1 MNLRLVNTIT
11 VRADFDELSKI
22 VVNFAYPS
30 NSSERGTNE
39 NRFGLIRHYKPK
51 GSDLA

>member
-22 VVNFAYPS
+22 VVNFAIHPTQAK
-30 NSSERGTNE
+30 EGRTK
-39 NRFGLIRHYKPK
+39 ID
-51 GSDLA
+51 SDLSGTTNRKVLI